1 MIEKITNLDE
11 YRSIFS
17 FFFNF
22 IFLYRYLLEVIRNV
36 PNNESAWNYL
46 TGLVNK
52 IYVKHNTL

>member
-11 YRSIFS
+11 CRSIFL
-17 FFFNF
+17 FFNF
-22 IFLYRYLLEVIRNV
+22 IFLYSYLLEVIRNV